1 MPADPREQSGF
12 PISNLTVTYPGLGSG
27 LHFIMRASSLR
38 PAASR
43 NPERSRERILEA
55 AFREFAAQGLAGAR
69 VDRIARR
76 AAINKRMLY
85 HYFGGKEDLFREVL
99 RRKMAQRQ
107 AWGSAT
113 PDEPAGSL
121 PYWFELIL
129 RDPDWI
135 RLLEWEAL
143 QFGEKRLIDEGPRTR
158 ATAAAVERVRLRQK
172 RGHLAE
178 DLPAEHVLL
187 AMLSLTWFPLAFPQ
201 LTRLITG
208 QAPSA
213 AAFRSRHKAFL
224 SQFAR
229 AFRPEPG
236 ARVRNGEHNGKATR

>member
-1 MPADPREQSGF
+1 MLRTNS
-12 PISNLTVTYPGLGSG
+12 
-27 LHFIMRASSLR
+27 LH
-38 PAASR
+38 PVASR
-43 NPERSRERILEA
+43 NPARSRERILKA

-69 VDRIARR
+69 VDRIARS

-143 QFGEKRLIDEGPRTR
+143 QFGEKRLIDEGPRSR
-158 ATAAAVERVRLRQK
+158 ATAAAVERIRLRQK

-178 DLPAEHVLL
+178 DLPAEHMLL
-187 AMLSLTWFPLAFPQ
+187 AMLALTWFPLAFPQ

-208 QAPSA
+208 RGPST
-213 AAFRSRHKAFL
+213 AAFRAGHKAFL
-224 SQFAR
+224 REFAR
-229 AFRPEPG
+229 AFRPRAG
-236 ARVRNGEHNGKATR
+236 ARVGNGENGKAIRQ